1 MLVEHTQTQNLNPIT
16 HKTIGNGGFKIK
28 CMYGGDLSCQEITY
42 LTHGRNE
49 QDQLQHLPSISYWD
63 WLRSKLQVIKHNETR
78 VNHYVFLFH
87 SSQIYYAC
95 PMDLLVTWG
104 SNLTKA
110 LLITHWPIF
119 PKVVFASNSSP
130 LDKWASFFPQT
141 DWVLVPLDIQ
151 QCSEDDL
158 KSYTSN
164 RGGECH
170 RVGYCL

>member
-1 MLVEHTQTQNLNPIT
+1 MKQRKIT
-16 HKTIGNGGFKIK
+16 PL
-28 CMYGGDLSCQEITY
+28 CL
-42 LTHGRNE
+42 
-49 QDQLQHLPSISYWD
+49 
-63 WLRSKLQVIKHNETR
+63 
-78 VNHYVFLFH
+78 LFH
-87 SSQIYYAC
+87 SSQIYYAR

-104 SNLTKA
+104 SNLA
-110 LLITHWPIF
+110 ESSPHHSLANFSQSGFCQQLITFGQVSI
-119 PKVVFASNSSP
+119 VFS
-130 LDKWASFFPQT
+130 QT

>member
-28 CMYGGDLSCQEITY
+28 CLYGGDLSCQEITY
-42 LTHGRNE
+42 LTHGRME

-78 VNHYVFLFH
+78 VNHYVSLFH

-104 SNLTKA
+104 SNLTK
-110 LLITHWPIF
+110 
-119 PKVVFASNSSP
+119 SSP
-130 LDKWASFFPQT
+130 HHSLANFSQSGFCQQLIAFGQVSILFSPNGLG
-141 DWVLVPLDIQ
+141 LVPLDIQ